1 MHLLFVSHSAEL
13 MGAERSLVALVR
25 EAARVRGHRVTV
37 TLPAAGPLESELT
50 GAGAAVAVLPTRL
63 WMGRRHRGPV
73 GVVRSVQALA
83 SVPRYRRF
91 LRRARPDLVV
101 TNSVVVPAGALAARS
116 AGVRHVWTVR
126 ESLLTN
132 PSLRCAL
139 PRRTIARIVAARS
152 DGVVAISRYVAEQ
165 LLAAAPDAAPKLR
178 VVPPAVEPRAAP
190 PPAGAR
196 EPVTPGLAKLV
207 LLGRFTPEKGQADAV
222 EALGRC
228 LRAGRPLRLTLAGV
242 GDPAAR
248 RAVRELAE
256 RHGVGHL
263 VDVHAWVDDPYPLY
277 AAADATLML
286 SRNEAFGR
294 VTVESLLAGTPVIGY
309 RAGATTE
316 ILADGGGVLV
326 APDPGELARTLLGL
340 AADADAVGRLRSAA
354 ARRAGALAAVPSSAS
369 RFVSYLEELRADHR

>member
-37 TLPAAGPLESELT
+37 TLPASGPLESALT
-50 GAGAAVAVLPTRL
+50 EAGAAVTVLPTRL

-91 LRRARPDLVV
+91 LRRARPDVVV
-101 TNSVVVPAGALAARS
+101 TNSAVVPAGAFAARL

-132 PSLRCAL
+132 PSLRSAL
-139 PRRTIARIVAARS
+139 PRRTIARIIAARS
-152 DGVVAISRYVAEQ
+152 DGVVAISRYVADQ
-165 LLAAAPDAAPKLR
+165 VLAAAPDAGPKLR
-178 VVPPAVEPRAAP
+178 IVAPPVEPRAARP
-190 PPAGAR
+190 RSGGH
-196 EPVTPGLAKLV
+196 EPGTAGLARLV

-242 GDPAAR
+242 GDPAAQ
-248 RAVRELAE
+248 RAVRDLAE
-256 RHGVGHL
+256 RHGVGDL
-263 VDVHAWVDDPYPLY
+263 VDVREWVDDPYPLY

-294 VTVESLLAGTPVIGY
+294 VTVESLTAGTPVIGY

-316 ILADGGGVLV
+316 LLADGGGVLV
-326 APDPGELARTLLGL
+326 APDAGELARTLLGL
-340 AADADAVGRLRSAA
+340 AADPDAVGRLRSAA
-354 ARRAGALAAVPSSAS
+354 ARRAGALAAAPSPAS
-369 RFVSYLEELRADHR
+369 RFLSYLEDPRVDVE